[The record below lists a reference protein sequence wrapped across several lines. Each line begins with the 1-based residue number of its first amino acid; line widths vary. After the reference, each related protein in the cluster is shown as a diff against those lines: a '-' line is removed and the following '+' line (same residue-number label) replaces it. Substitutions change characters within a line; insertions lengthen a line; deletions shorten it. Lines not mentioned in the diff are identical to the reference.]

1 MGSSNYLP
9 FDMNLLLIH
18 LPSKLDLHCRPF
30 IPQLA
35 VCVLGTAASPQYP
48 SDKPLL
54 FTMKYEFLGIQY
66 EAVRLALTEF
76 PGARISS
83 EMEFKIRYLREGS
96 RVEFYKR
103 PSQCFS

>member
-1 MGSSNYLP
+1 
-9 FDMNLLLIH
+9 MNLLLTH

-35 VCVLGTAASPQYP
+35 VCVLGTATSPQYP

-76 PGARISS
+76 PGARISL
-83 EMEFKIRYLREGS
+83 EMEFFDKVLERRIKGGVL
-96 RVEFYKR
+96 
-103 PSQCFS
+103 